1 MPLGAWGEWR
11 CTYAHGPASDGPRLS
26 GIPFAGPVRGRSHP
40 VAAGSGRK
48 WPSVAVWVRKRHGT
62 CSPIWNGIGS
72 GKALTLILLI
82 VGHQAT
88 GGGFYS
94 GNGRTSSSLTGLTS
108 GLPISVSGC
117 LPNLSESRRRFVDRV
132 MLRFPESAVSIA

>member
-1 MPLGAWGEWR
+1 MAFRRRLGTNTTW
-11 CTYAHGPASDGPRLS
+11 Y
-26 GIPFAGPVRGRSHP
+26 IQ
-40 VAAGSGRK
+40 
-48 WPSVAVWVRKRHGT
+48 HGT

-72 GKALTLILLI
+72 GKALSLILLI

-108 GLPISVSGC
+108 GLPISVTGPFSI
-117 LPNLSESRRRFVDRV
+117 
-132 MLRFPESAVSIA
+132 SAYAPKWKHGPRQAIEHWRGSWSTPPS